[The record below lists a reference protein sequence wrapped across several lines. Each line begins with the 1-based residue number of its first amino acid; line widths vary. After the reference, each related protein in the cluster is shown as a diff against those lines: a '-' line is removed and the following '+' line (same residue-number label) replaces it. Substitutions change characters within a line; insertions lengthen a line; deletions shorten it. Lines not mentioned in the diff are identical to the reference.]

1 MRQKEWQNDAF
12 GSEWRSRLGGQ
23 ELIMAS
29 ADDRVIPVILPLPHP
44 GRAACGARESTQI
57 DRCARHTHKP
67 DRCAQCEEH
76 KLIEFQ
82 VSVRF
87 SDVVLPSESGS
98 GDDCACSCTLHNVPW
113 HTLQVHSAYAQTL
126 KLCLW
131 MTRLLR
137 TLKAET
143 DASWRVRCSFC
154 FSIIIVCCHPF
165 KSHPTLEES
174 MLLSGAACNW
184 SR

>member
-1 MRQKEWQNDAF
+1 M
-12 GSEWRSRLGGQ
+12 G
-23 ELIMAS
+23 S

-98 GDDCACSCTLHNVPW
+98 GDDCACSCTTYPGILSRS
-113 HTLQVHSAYAQTL
+113 TALML
-126 KLCLW
+126 KLLNF
-131 MTRLLR
+131 
-137 TLKAET
+137 
-143 DASWRVRCSFC
+143 VY
-154 FSIIIVCCHPF
+154 
-165 KSHPTLEES
+165 
-174 MLLSGAACNW
+174 G
-184 SR
+184 

>member
-1 MRQKEWQNDAF
+1 MVISTSVRWGGRNDKMMRLARNDD
-12 GSEWRSRLGGQ
+12 GLGGQ

-98 GDDCACSCTLHNVPW
+98 GDDCACSCTTYPGILSRS
-113 HTLQVHSAYAQTL
+113 TALML
-126 KLCLW
+126 KLLNF
-131 MTRLLR
+131 
-137 TLKAET
+137 
-143 DASWRVRCSFC
+143 VY
-154 FSIIIVCCHPF
+154 
-165 KSHPTLEES
+165 
-174 MLLSGAACNW
+174 G
-184 SR
+184 